1 MIRTMRGRHCQVR
14 NSCGGVPSRKGLI
27 SHKRKTVIQALDW
40 LDLFCHFRRSAPE
53 CHGFEYYRHGTLS
66 LYAALNTVNGRLICR
81 AIWLAIQRS
90 EPRSV
95 GGGVRGQPPATSS
108 R

>member
-40 LDLFCHFRRSAPE
+40 LDLFCHFRRSPSATDSNP
-53 CHGFEYYRHGTLS
+53 
-66 LYAALNTVNGRLICR
+66 TVMERSPSM
-81 AIWLAIQRS
+81 QR
-90 EPRSV
+90 
-95 GGGVRGQPPATSS
+95 
-108 R
+108 